1 MALAQETGVDRLV
14 AFHHD
19 PNHNDSLLDR
29 LFAEAAAARNW
40 PFELIPAQEGSRLTL
55 GRQPIRR

>member
-1 MALAQETGVDRLV
+1 VDQLV

-29 LFAEAAAARNW
+29 LFAEAAGGRDW
-40 PFELIPAQEGSRLTL
+40 PFDLIPAQEGSRLTL
-55 GRQPIRR
+55 GRQAARR